1 VDDREFAESKRKNRD
16 RSGNY
21 DLNGKSGHTIIDF
34 LCLSYHRKKGQTM
47 LNEQEFLKKYLN
59 KQGEIRVTC
68 GCRVYPGQNV
78 LHYGDNYFC
87 SEEHLGEWLIYHCHN
102 DFTNET
108 VPHIRKST
116 ESIDA

>member
-1 VDDREFAESKRKNRD
+1 
-16 RSGNY
+16 
-21 DLNGKSGHTIIDF
+21 
-34 LCLSYHRKKGQTM
+34 M

-102 DFTNET
+102 DFTVEKI
-108 VPHIRKST
+108 PHIRKST